1 MTASKNI
8 LMDIQQYHRTKK
20 FNKINDEVAIINN
33 NIRQFLITF
42 ISDSRFEIKYRT
54 VFFLFFTYS
63 ISSTKNDQKTK
74 NADKRFMVCLVFSL
88 SFREIKTKWV
98 FDKQFTITLM
108 FTTIIT
114 LNVNE
119 YVKVFSDDFKKTK
132 PGILLNN

>member
-1 MTASKNI
+1 
-8 LMDIQQYHRTKK
+8 MDIQQYHRTKK

-74 NADKRFMVCLVFSL
+74 NADKRFMVCLVF
-88 SFREIKTKWV
+88 F
-98 FDKQFTITLM
+98 
-108 FTTIIT
+108 
-114 LNVNE
+114 
-119 YVKVFSDDFKKTK
+119 
-132 PGILLNN
+132 